1 MSRIKLAKVAGLKI
15 ADLVKKLKKRKYAK
29 DSKKNVERAR
39 GVKTNKSVKAYNIR
53 AKDAETK
60 IIPVKRQSQ
69 KGSSFQTHRVR
80 SKMGR
85 AAAQSEERGKLP
97 SPLPTLERL
106 FKRDVQGG
114 KLDDYRLTKRY
125 LKNKLSDV
133 AKKKFKGGMMKRKM
147 LTGGQAKLDKNKNNK
162 IDAED
167 FAMLRKEK
175 SKKKPMKAALGAI
188 ALGAMTAAKLK
199 KLKGKKTKMPGAAG
213 VMGSG
218 LIPGMSVADII
229 QKKLKRSKGGGADTG
244 KVGEQRSKVSVSID
258 RIQRLARKMKDKDR
272 LTQKDIELAGDLVG
286 SVSPNIK
293 GKKSAVDLIKR
304 SIDNLKS
311 SKKMGGGMMRQ
322 YTKGGGADYNRP
334 KSADDIIQAAV
345 RDKGKAQGR
354 RRPSMKGPVGRL
366 AAEAPTRKQRTLMDV
381 KGKMGGGMM
390 MKPMG
395 YKAGKSVKVKCKIGR
410 NKPTKMY

>member
-1 MSRIKLAKVAGLKI
+1 MSKIKIAQIAGMKLADV
-15 ADLVKKLKKRKYAK
+15 VKKLRKRKYRK
-29 DSKKNVERAR
+29 ESKKNIERAR

-53 AKDAETK
+53 ARDAETK

-133 AKKKFKGGMMKRKM
+133 AKKKYIGGMMKNKM
-147 LTGGQAKLDKNKNNK
+147 LTGGQAKLDKNKNNR

-188 ALGAMTAAKLK
+188 AMGALAAKM
-199 KLKGKKTKMPGAAG
+199 LKGKKKKATKMPGATG
-213 VMGSG
+213 VLGG
-218 LIPGMSVADII
+218 GVLPGMSVADLV
-229 QKKLKRSKGGGADTG
+229 QQKLQGKMGGGLAAATKKLKAKGLNKGGGADTG
-244 KVGEQRSKVSVSID
+244 KVGEEKSRRKVA
-258 RIQRLARKMKDKDR
+258 IQKRVRVIKG
-272 LTQKDIELAGDLVG
+272 DIEGATKPFRV
-286 SVSPNIK
+286 K
-293 GKKSAVDLIKR
+293 
-304 SIDNLKS
+304 
-311 SKKMGGGMMRQ
+311 KKMGGGMMMR
-322 YTKGGGADYNRP
+322 
-334 KSADDIIQAAV
+334 
-345 RDKGKAQGR
+345 
-354 RRPSMKGPVGRL
+354 
-366 AAEAPTRKQRTLMDV
+366 
-381 KGKMGGGMM
+381 
-390 MKPMG
+390 PMG

>member
-39 GVKTNKSVKAYNIR
+39 GVRMGKSVKAYNIR

-80 SKMGR
+80 SKIGR
-85 AAAQSEERGKLP
+85 AAARSEEKGKLP
-97 SPLPTLERL
+97 SPMPTLERL
-106 FKRDVQGG
+106 FKRDVQRG
-114 KLDDYRLTKRY
+114 KLDDYRLTKMY

-229 QKKLKRSKGGGADTG
+229 QKKLKRSKGGGAGQTP
-244 KVGEQRSKVSVSID
+244 KEKALFNINKT
-258 RIQRLARKMKDKDR
+258 IKMVKERMKGPT
-272 LTQKDIELAGDLVG
+272 LSESQKNTLKGDIEGATKPYRV
-286 SVSPNIK
+286 K
-293 GKKSAVDLIKR
+293 
-304 SIDNLKS
+304 
-311 SKKMGGGMMRQ
+311 KKMGGGMMRQ
-322 YTKGGGADYNRP
+322 YNKGGGADYNRP

-354 RRPSMKGPVGRL
+354 RRPSMKGPRGRL
-366 AAEAPTRKQRTLMDV
+366 ATEKPRIGV
-381 KGKMGGGMM
+381 MGGGMM

-395 YKAGKSVKVKCKIGR
+395 YKSGKSIKVKCKLGR

>member
-1 MSRIKLAKVAGLKI
+1 MSKIKIAQIAGMKLADV
-15 ADLVKKLKKRKYAK
+15 VKKLRKRKYAK
-29 DSKKNVERAR
+29 DSRKNVERAR

-69 KGSSFQTHRVR
+69 KGSSFQTHRIR
-80 SKMGR
+80 TKMGR
-85 AAAQSEERGKLP
+85 AAARSEERGKLP
-97 SPLPTLERL
+97 SPMPTLERL

-114 KLDDYRLTKRY
+114 KLEDYRLTKMY

-147 LTGGQAKLDKNKNNK
+147 LTGGQAKLDKNKNNR
-162 IDAED
+162 IDAQD
-167 FAMLRKEK
+167 FKMLRAEK

-199 KLKGKKTKMPGAAG
+199 NLKGKKTKMPGAAG

-244 KVGEQRSKVSVSID
+244 TVGEMKSKIGVLSNKLK
-258 RIQRLARKMKDKDR
+258 RRGMRLKRP
-272 LTQKDIELAGDLVG
+272 DIKKLKEIAGRQGAVNLI
-286 SVSPNIK
+286 N
-293 GKKSAVDLIKR
+293 KSLDT
-304 SIDNLKS
+304 LKS
-311 SKKMGGGMMRQ
+311 Q
-322 YTKGGGADYNRP
+322 
-334 KSADDIIQAAV
+334 
-345 RDKGKAQGR
+345 
-354 RRPSMKGPVGRL
+354 
-366 AAEAPTRKQRTLMDV
+366 
-381 KGKMGGGMM
+381 GKMGGGMM

>member
-69 KGSSFQTHRVR
+69 KGSSFQIHRVR
-80 SKMGR
+80 TKMGR

-106 FKRDVQGG
+106 FRRDVQRG

-125 LKNKLSDV
+125 LKNKLTDV

-147 LTGGQAKLDKNKNNK
+147 LTGGQAKLDKNKNNR

-167 FAMLRKEK
+167 FAILRKEK

-188 ALGAMTAAKLK
+188 AMGALAAKM
-199 KLKGKKTKMPGAAG
+199 LKGKKKKATKMPGAAG
-213 VMGSG
+213 VLGG
-218 LIPGMSVADII
+218 GVLPGMSVADLVQ
-229 QKKLKRSKGGGADTG
+229 QKLQGKAIGGLMANKAAKLMRNKFLKRRAKLGAGAGAVGAGIGYAKERKDEKRDKA
-244 KVGEQRSKVSVSID
+244 KVK
-258 RIQRLARKMKDKDR
+258 
-272 LTQKDIELAGDLVG
+272 
-286 SVSPNIK
+286 N
-293 GKKSAVDLIKR
+293 
-304 SIDNLKS
+304 
-311 SKKMGGGMMRQ
+311 KMGGGL
-322 YTKGGGADYNRP
+322 
-334 KSADDIIQAAV
+334 AAATE
-345 RDKGKAQGR
+345 KLKAQ
-354 RRPSMKGPVGRL
+354 
-366 AAEAPTRKQRTLMDV
+366 
-381 KGKMGGGMM
+381 GKMGGGMM
-390 MKPMG
+390 MRPMG

>member
-1 MSRIKLAKVAGLKI
+1 MSRIKLAKFAGMKLV
-15 ADLVKKLKKRKYAK
+15 DVVKKLKKRKYAK
-29 DSKKNVERAR
+29 DSKKNIERAR

-53 AKDAETK
+53 ARDAETK

-114 KLDDYRLTKRY
+114 KLDDYRLTRRY

-147 LTGGQAKLDKNKNNK
+147 LTGGQAKLDKNKNNR

-167 FAMLRKEK
+167 FAILRKEK

-188 ALGAMTAAKLK
+188 AMGALAAKM
-199 KLKGKKTKMPGAAG
+199 LKGKKKKATKMPGAAG
-213 VMGSG
+213 VLGG
-218 LIPGMSVADII
+218 GVLPGMSVADIV
-229 QKKLKRSKGGGADTG
+229 QQKLQGKMGGGLAAATKKLKAKGLNKGGGADPVKIKSKKAKG
-244 KVGEQRSKVSVSID
+244 PNVSQLEGRS
-258 RIQRLARKMKDKDR
+258 A
-272 LTQKDIELAGDLVG
+272 
-286 SVSPNIK
+286 
-293 GKKSAVDLIKR
+293 AVDLIRR
-304 SIDNLKS
+304 SLDTLKS
-311 SKKMGGGMMRQ
+311 SKKMGGGMM
-322 YTKGGGADYNRP
+322 T
-334 KSADDIIQAAV
+334 
-345 RDKGKAQGR
+345 
-354 RRPSMKGPVGRL
+354 
-366 AAEAPTRKQRTLMDV
+366 
-381 KGKMGGGMM
+381 
-390 MKPMG
+390 KPMG
-395 YKAGKSVKVKCKIGR
+395 YKSGKSIKVKCKLGR